1 MNPVIQKTA
10 SFLRWRLVPVRYL
23 GRLRRL
29 NRHNFSTVYVPKT
42 SKAQEIER
50 VGFTAGPTFDGEL
63 LKQLQTLFLPR
74 VEAVR
79 NTKSK
84 APFINLSKPEDI
96 NADNPL
102 MKLAFSKGIL
112 DVALD
117 YYSGHCRLDKMQ
129 VLYSFPSDKA
139 DIRESQM
146 WHLDYSDS
154 RSFHAITYLN
164 DVLDNDGGPFVFVD
178 KNDTKRVRKGPI
190 IRRINDDQFQQ
201 ELGDGEV
208 RTFYGRAGE
217 TVMMDPAVCYHYGS
231 RCKVG
236 RVAIFTT
243 FSSDKPFAPAMPLI
257 TENTKK
263 ILDVAIKL
271 RPDLDRRVLEEL
283 VDV

>member
-1 MNPVIQKTA
+1 MNAMFQKTA

-50 VGFTAGPTFDGEL
+50 VGFITGPTFDGKL
-63 LKQLQTLFLPR
+63 LRQLQELYLPR

-84 APFINLSKPEDI
+84 APFINLSRPEDI
-96 NADNPL
+96 TADNPL
-102 MKLAFSKGIL
+102 MKLAFSPEIL

-117 YYSGHCRLDKMQ
+117 YYSGHCRLDKLQ
-129 VLYSFPSDKA
+129 VLYSFPSDKN
-139 DIRESQM
+139 DIKESQM
-146 WHLDYSDS
+146 WHLDFSDS
-154 RSFHAITYLN
+154 RSFHSITYLN

-178 KNDTKRVRKGPI
+178 KNDTRRVRKGPI
-190 IRRINDDQFQQ
+190 IRRINDSQFQQ
-201 ELGDGEV
+201 ELGNGVV
-208 RTFYGRAGE
+208 RSFLGRAGE

-236 RVAIFTT
+236 RVAIFAT
-243 FSSDKPFAPAMPLI
+243 FSSDKPYAPAMSLI

-263 ILDVAIKL
+263 LLDVAIQL